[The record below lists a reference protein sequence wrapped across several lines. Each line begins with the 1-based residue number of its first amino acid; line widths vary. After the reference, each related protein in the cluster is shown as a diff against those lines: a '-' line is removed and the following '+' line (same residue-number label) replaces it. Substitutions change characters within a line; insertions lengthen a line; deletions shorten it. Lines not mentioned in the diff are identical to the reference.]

1 MDDPLNEFLIKDSTS
16 QGLSSNEETERR
28 DGAGNLL
35 RFKIDKKKRF
45 KLTLEVFRD
54 IFQICLRVPDRKF
67 DPIPSEEDTI
77 YGVVL
82 PECLTSPEMKE
93 SKEYK
98 TYSWPCIPDEVP
110 VTKGKRVKISV
121 KKSSTKPATGI
132 VIREPLVEAK
142 SKGKEKKKVD
152 VAHGKGIE
160 LLSEITPTVTSEG
173 TGDKPGVPDV
183 TEDDSIESG
192 SESWE
197 LKSDEDKGMDD
208 NYQSQFDDDVV
219 ARLETQLRMGK
230 EFQEQ
235 VVDDAHVT
243 ITTVTKKNEV
253 LVTSSS
259 RSSDLASKFLNFLDI
274 PQTDCMRIVFSL
286 VFIPP

>member
-1 MDDPLNEFLIKDSTS
+1 MLWNNHSRRVDTKTNNI
-16 QGLSSNEETERR
+16 SSHSGHQETFY
-28 DGAGNLL
+28 

-67 DPIPSEEDTI
+67 DPIPSEEDTVSFLRELGYTRVINSLNDVVI

-98 TYSWPCIPDEVP
+98 TYSWPCIPDEEP

-132 VIREPLVEAK
+132 VIREPPVEAK

-152 VAHGKGIE
+152 VAHGAEKP
-160 LLSEITPTVTSEG
+160 LSVEKITPTVTSEG

-183 TEDDSIESG
+183 TEDDYTKSE
-192 SESWE
+192 SESWGNDE
-197 LKSDEDKGMDD
+197 DDSNNEQEASDEGSGQENESEEQESDSEQDEKSDDD
-208 NYQSQFDDDVV
+208 N
-219 ARLETQLRMGK
+219 
-230 EFQEQ
+230 QEEEE
-235 VVDDAHVT
+235 VDQE
-243 ITTVTKKNEV
+243 NE
-253 LVTSSS
+253 SE
-259 RSSDLASKFLNFLDI
+259 
-274 PQTDCMRIVFSL
+274 DC
-286 VFIPP
+286 